1 MTIVASNS
9 RVVIGIAALAI
20 RIAAPLHAQQHPAP
34 VGFGRAVGQT
44 AGGVAGTA
52 LGFVA
57 GGLATRWVASRWAGA
72 SEDRASSVA
81 MAGAY
86 VGSALATAAGP
97 TIVGPGSSVRGTY
110 WAALAG
116 ATAGGVGSF
125 LLIHLN
131 RAVDLGTIPRL
142 LSAVVVVAL
151 PAIGATAGYNLSRRG
166 WRTGG

>member
-1 MTIVASNS
+1 
-9 RVVIGIAALAI
+9 
-20 RIAAPLHAQQHPAP
+20 
-34 VGFGRAVGQT
+34 
-44 AGGVAGTA
+44 
-52 LGFVA
+52 
-57 GGLATRWVASRWAGA
+57 
-72 SEDRASSVA
+72 

-142 LSAVVVVAL
+142 LSAVAVVAL
-151 PAIGATAGYNLSRRG
+151 PAVGATAGYNLSRG
-166 WRTGG
+166 H